1 MLARACAVVRAPSRG
16 LLARRASS
24 APDAGPPPPVPV
36 HEGELLLYGASDGGA
51 SRRALAGYWLGSGV
65 MPALQLALPA
75 PPAGRSAT
83 PPLCFSG

>member
-1 MLARACAVVRAPSRG
+1 VTNALAPLINATLQAVPSAALPANFSS
-16 LLARRASS
+16 LLASSPASFCALGS
-24 APDAGPPPPVPV
+24 
-36 HEGELLLYGASDGGA
+36 